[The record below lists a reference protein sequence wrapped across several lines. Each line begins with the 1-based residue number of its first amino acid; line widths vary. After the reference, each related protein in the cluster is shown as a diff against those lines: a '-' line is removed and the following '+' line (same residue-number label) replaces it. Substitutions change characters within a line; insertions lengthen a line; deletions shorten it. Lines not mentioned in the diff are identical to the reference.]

1 TGSFRPTTGTRHL
14 HRDYSF
20 TGSLEETVPKS
31 LRHSCRSELRV
42 NPPFPEAQ
50 TIPSPWR
57 SHELCCL
64 TLNSRLWNQG
74 PASDRV
80 RRFGPKPRNTISRPF
95 GRSVVTGSTPKSD
108 FPRDY
113 PFAATASLTRRV
125 RRGLPRY

>member
-1 TGSFRPTTGTRHL
+1 MYSLSLLLPLVFFMILRPPRSTLFPYTTLFRSTGSFRPTTGTRHL

-64 TLNSRLWNQG
+64 
-74 PASDRV
+74 
-80 RRFGPKPRNTISRPF
+80 
-95 GRSVVTGSTPKSD
+95 
-108 FPRDY
+108 FPDLEL
-113 PFAATASLTRRV
+113 ATV
-125 RRGLPRY
+125 